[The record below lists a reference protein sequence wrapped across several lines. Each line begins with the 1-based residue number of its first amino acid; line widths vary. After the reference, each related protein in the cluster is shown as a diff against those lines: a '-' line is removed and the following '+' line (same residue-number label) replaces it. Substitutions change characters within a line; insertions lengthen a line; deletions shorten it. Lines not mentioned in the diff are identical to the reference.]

1 MIANYYEESVIKNN
15 RLPEEWQSIESQET
29 LGEFLQLNW
38 QQRKAFF
45 NDGDYS
51 TRQQFLSF
59 TSQGGI
65 RTNNYIGTIVFRGSQ
80 INIFPKVF
88 REDKYDSD
96 LSELDM
102 KHLMYNLVQW
112 LNYCTR
118 ISYPYINILSE
129 LDDITDLRELFI
141 TLFARYTKHA
151 MDRGLFYRYEDKTE
165 SSLSVK
171 GKVDYR
177 DYYCKK
183 IPTGQAY
190 KFECT
195 FSNFEFDNTV
205 NRIIKYTC
213 KSIMNDTSSKNRK
226 ILRNILTR
234 LNEVDDVKCSPYDCD
249 KIRLSKLH
257 SHYSMLLSMCKI
269 LLLNKNSSYSVNNT
283 ESFCF
288 LFPTEVLF
296 EGFVGG
302 YMQEV
307 LSGKGKVK
315 LQASDMAMVNDI
327 VFSGES
333 YGKAFTMKHDILVEH
348 KEKGMV
354 ILDTKYKMTERF
366 EESIDIRRTLTDNV
380 SQSDLYQIVTY
391 AVKRNLPDVYLLYP
405 MFRYESEEPDMPMMK
420 IEHLVDGQTKPI
432 NVHIARVPFIFEE
445 NSEKTKIE
453 LANAINKIFA

>member
-1 MIANYYEESVIKNN
+1 MIANYFEESVIKNG
-15 RLPEEWQSIESQET
+15 RLPQEWQSQECQEN
-29 LGEFLQLNW
+29 LAEFLQLNW

-59 TSQGGI
+59 TGQGGI
-65 RTNNYIGTIVFRGSQ
+65 RTNNYIGTIVFAGNQ

-96 LSELDM
+96 TSELNM

-129 LDDITDLRELFI
+129 LDDVFDLKELFV
-141 TLFARYTKHA
+141 TLFTRYTKYA
-151 MDRGLFYRYEDKTE
+151 VDRGLFYRYEDKTE
-165 SSLSVK
+165 SSMSVK
-171 GKVDYR
+171 GKVDYI

-183 IPTGQAY
+183 IPMGQAY

-195 FSNFEFDNTV
+195 FSNFEFDNMV
-205 NRIIKYTC
+205 NQIIKYTC
-213 KSIMNDTSSKNRK
+213 KSILNDTSNVNRK

-269 LLLNKNSSYSVNNT
+269 LLLNKNTSYSVKNT

-288 LFPTEVLF
+288 LFPTEILF
-296 EGFVGG
+296 EGFIGG
-302 YMQEV
+302 YMQEI
-307 LSGKGKVK
+307 LFDKGRVK
-315 LQASDMAMVNDI
+315 LQASDMALVNDI

-333 YGKAFTMKHDILVEH
+333 YGKAFTMRHDILIEQ
-348 KEKGMV
+348 KDKSAI
-354 ILDTKYKMTERF
+354 ILDTKYKMTDRF
-366 EESIDIRRTLTDNV
+366 EESEDIRQSLVKNV
-380 SQSDLYQIVTY
+380 SQSDLYQIVAY
-391 AVKRNLPDVYLLYP
+391 AVKRDLQDVYLLYP
-405 MFRYESEEPDMPMMK
+405 MFRYEDEEPDMPLMK
-420 IEHLVDGQTKPI
+420 IEHLVEGQTGPV
-432 NVHIARVPFIFEE
+432 NVHIARVPFVFEE
-445 NSEKTKIE
+445 NSEETKEKLTRVIE
-453 LANAINKIFA
+453 KLLV